1 MILLRFFRW
10 LCGYVEFCFEAGFC
24 EGFINE
30 AYEKGIKIYSLEKRG
45 GRLYGKAGAGSYRR
59 LHAVALRHGGK
70 IKIIKKHGLVFA
82 TGKFRKRTGL
92 AIGAFIFI
100 FLLSFLS
107 GFIWNI
113 EVTGC
118 EKLTGAQIISFLN
131 ANGFKSGVR
140 WKNVNRDNLE
150 FSMLSQFDEIAW
162 VHINRRGSR
171 ALVEISEAAPKPE
184 ITNDSSASN
193 VTARKDGIIVK
204 VSAKK
209 GWQCVNEGDAVTQG
223 DLLISG
229 IYYSEVDKKNHF
241 VSANGEVLAK
251 CVEKIEFTIKRTQ
264 DIKKTESKK
273 RVRTFLLFGLE
284 IPLYLPQKTGV
295 NVEKSDSFK
304 YLKLNKNALPIG
316 IKTTVIST
324 YSNSSEE
331 VSDGVLKKQAEKKLA
346 RLKESQLSGY
356 EILSEKTK
364 LEINSEGI
372 SSSTTLNCIENI
384 EKINKISGVDAEN
397 EP

>member
-10 LCGYVEFCFEAGFC
+10 LSGYVEFCFEAGFC

-30 AYEKGIKIYSLEKRG
+30 AHEKGIKIYSLEKQG
-45 GRLYGKAGAGSYRR
+45 DKLFGKASSRSYRR
-59 LHAVALRHGGK
+59 LHAVALRHGGT

-92 AIGAFIFI
+92 AIGAFIFV

-107 GFIWNI
+107 SFIWNI

-118 EKLTGAQIISFLN
+118 ENLSSAQIISYLN

-140 WKNVNRDNLE
+140 WKNINRDNLE

-162 VHINRRGSR
+162 VHINRYGSR
-171 ALVEISEAAPKPE
+171 AVIEISEATPKPE
-184 ITNDSSASN
+184 INNDSAASN

-209 GWQCVNEGDAVTQG
+209 GWQCVNVGDAVTQG

-251 CVEKIEFTIKRTQ
+251 CVEKIDFTIKRTQ
-264 DIKKTESKK
+264 SIKKTESKK
-273 RVRTFLLFGLE
+273 SVKAFLLFGLE

-304 YLKLNKNALPIG
+304 YLKLNKTTLPIG
-316 IKTTVIST
+316 IKTTVIRT
-324 YSNSSEE
+324 YSNSYED
-331 VSDGVLKKQAEKKLA
+331 VSDEVLKKQAKTKLA
-346 RLKESQLSGY
+346 QLKKSQLSDY

-364 LEINSEGI
+364 LEITAEGI

-384 EKINKISGVDAEN
+384 EKINKISGVETEN